1 MSSQSNY
8 YRDRAERQIALV
20 AATGAKARASVDY
33 KRIFVQRP
41 DGSEEVVR
49 IPPPADCAKAP
60 KAH

>member
-8 YRDRAERQIALV
+8 YRDRAEREIALV

>member
-1 MSSQSNY
+1 MTSQPDY
-8 YRDRAERQIALV
+8 YKDRAEREIALV

-49 IPPPADCAKAP
+49 IPPPSSTPEKS
-60 KAH
+60 KQH